1 MFSQVVL
8 RLTICFYLFLF
19 VLFVL
24 FVGVDVGLYVSRFIS
39 ICFNVL
45 FYLYSVL
52 ELIQVFLLIKM

>member
-1 MFSQVVL
+1 MFSQVVF
-8 RLTICFYLFLF
+8 RLTICFLC
-19 VLFVL
+19 VL

>member
-1 MFSQVVL
+1 MFSQVVF
-8 RLTICFYLFLF
+8 RLTICFY
-19 VLFVL
+19 VVCL
-24 FVGVDVGLYVSRFIS
+24 FVGVDVDVGLYVSRFIS